1 MLSRSVVSNSLRPH
15 VLQPTRLLCP
25 WRFSSQEYWSGL
37 PFPYA
42 GSLPHP
48 GIEPRSP
55 TLQADALIEPPK
67 VVGHSYLLSVLG
79 FSFSPFKAPILLN
92 FDQNKW
98 PEELQI
104 TGESFAFSGRQQ
116 LKRNSEVASTVFLID
131 KDSVVQF

>member
-1 MLSRSVVSNSLRPH
+1 M
-15 VLQPTRLLCP
+15 
-25 WRFSSQEYWSGL
+25 
-37 PFPYA
+37 PFPSA

-92 FDQNKW
+92 FDQNKC